1 MTTSLTVDEVLRN
14 VAEAQ
19 QRLEAV
25 AGRMTDADVQAPSAL
40 DGWTRG
46 HVLSHLARNADSQ
59 VGMLEGAARGEIVA
73 QYPGGDAQRDGD
85 IEAGAG
91 RSVADQLADLETGHR
106 RFLAA
111 AAELSGD
118 EWNRH
123 TLSRLGELPAW
134 VTPWARWREVE
145 VHGVDLGLAPTGGEA
160 RLSADFVAQFL
171 PPELDRLPGRLPGA
185 EPSTGAVV
193 DLTGEPAEQLL
204 WLMGRA
210 APTVR
215 LIVDAVA
222 GDQSTVAPWPL
233 NKWIPGGPSP
243 RSRPHFRTFPVGA
256 HGGAQKRGRL
266 GLFLGGFTGSSPECG
281 RRWLG

>member
-1 MTTSLTVDEVLRN
+1 MTTSLTVDDVLRQ

-19 QRLEAV
+19 QRLEGV
-25 AGRMTDADVQAPSAL
+25 VGRMTDAEVQAPSAL

-59 VGMLEGAARGEIVA
+59 VGMLEGAARDEIVA

-91 RSVADQLADLETGHR
+91 RSVADQLADLEADHR

-111 AAELSGD
+111 AAQLSGD

-123 TLSRLGELPAW
+123 TLSRLGELPVW

-145 VHGVDLGLAPTGGEA
+145 VHGADLGLAPTTGQA
-160 RLSADFVAQFL
+160 QLSAAFVAQFL
-171 PPELDRLPGRLPGA
+171 PPELDRVPARLPGA
-185 EPSTGAVV
+185 ESATTALVE
-193 DLTGEPAEQLL
+193 LTGEPAEQLL

-210 APTVR
+210 APSVR
-215 LIVDAVA
+215 LVVDGVAV
-222 GDQSTVAPWPL
+222 DQSAVAPWPL
-233 NKWIPGGPSP
+233 TQWIPGGP
-243 RSRPHFRTFPVGA
+243 
-256 HGGAQKRGRL
+256 
-266 GLFLGGFTGSSPECG
+266 
-281 RRWLG
+281 

>member
-1 MTTSLTVDEVLRN
+1 MTTSLTVADVLRH

-19 QRLEAV
+19 QRLEDV
-25 AGRMTDADVQAPSAL
+25 VGRMTDADGQAPSAL

-46 HVLSHLARNADSQ
+46 HVFSHLARNADSQ
-59 VGMLEGAARGEIVA
+59 VGMLEGAARNEIVA

-85 IEAGAG
+85 IEAGVG

-145 VHGVDLGLAPTGGEA
+145 VHGADLGLAPTAGQV

-185 EPSTGAVV
+185 ESATSAVV
-193 DLTGEPAEQLL
+193 DLIGEPAEQLL

-210 APTVR
+210 APTVW
-215 LIVDAVA
+215 LAVDGVSV
-222 GDQSTVAPWPL
+222 DQSAVAPWPL
-233 NKWIPGGPSP
+233 AQWIPGGP
-243 RSRPHFRTFPVGA
+243 
-256 HGGAQKRGRL
+256 
-266 GLFLGGFTGSSPECG
+266 
-281 RRWLG
+281 